1 MPKLLGGLFAFAA
14 LSVCILNR
22 IDPWTATVRGVLAF
36 AAGHTAGSLWESFF
50 GTPGGKVIEAD
61 RLEQQRSDEEEPAD
75 GGDPVGEETA
85 A

>member
-22 IDPWTATVRGVLAF
+22 IDPWTATVRGLLAF
-36 AAGHTAGSLWESFF
+36 AAGHIAGSIWEGLF
-50 GTPGGKVIEAD
+50 GAPAGKVIEAD
-61 RLEQQRSDEEEPAD
+61 ALDVQSRQEADPAD
-75 GGDPVGEETA
+75 GGDQVGEETA